1 MSRRLTPLLLCTA
14 VALCLALPSSAKPK
28 GAAEPPKTTQ
38 PNKPPADRVGL
49 LLKVEPTQ
57 LTLKT
62 YGKLPAEILVPVDNR
77 TKVEIEGKPATL
89 TDLKAGMEVL
99 VSPPNGT
106 AQKIQAHKEG
116 KKKKKDKKDK
126 TPPTSDSAD
135 K

>member
-1 MSRRLTPLLLCTA
+1 MRPLTPFLLCTL
-14 VALCLALPSSAKPK
+14 ALCLTLPARAKPK
-28 GAAEPPKTTQ
+28 PKPTDPPKTTQ
-38 PNKPPADRVGL
+38 PQPKTPADRVGL

-62 YGKLPAEILVPVDNR
+62 YGKLPTELLVPVDNR
-77 TKVEIEGKPATL
+77 TIVEIEGKPATVA
-89 TDLKAGMEVL
+89 DLKPGMDLL

-106 AQKIQAHKEG
+106 AQKVQAHKEG

-126 TPPTSDSAD
+126 SPPTASTD

>member
-1 MSRRLTPLLLCTA
+1 MTSRLLPVLCAAILLAPLPTR
-14 VALCLALPSSAKPK
+14 AKPK
-28 GAAEPPKTTQ
+28 PGDPPKTTQ
-38 PNKPPADRVGL
+38 PQKPPTDRVGL

-77 TKVEIEGKPATL
+77 TQVEIEGKTATVA
-89 TDLKAGMEVL
+89 DLKPGMELL

-126 TPPTSDSAD
+126 TAPAAPSD

>member
-1 MSRRLTPLLLCTA
+1 MSRRLASLLLCTL
-14 VALCLALPSSAKPK
+14 ALCFALPAPAKPPK
-28 GAAEPPKTTQ
+28 GAEPPKTTQ
-38 PNKPPADRVGL
+38 PKPPADRVGL

-62 YGKLPAEILVPVDNR
+62 YGKLPTELLVPVDTR
-77 TKVEIEGKPATL
+77 TRVEIEGKPATL
-89 TDLKAGMEVL
+89 TDLKPGMELL
-99 VSPPNGT
+99 VSPPNGP

-126 TPPTSDSAD
+126 APPASAPTD

>member
-1 MSRRLTPLLLCTA
+1 MSHLTPVLCIL
-14 VALCLALPSSAKPK
+14 ALCLALPASAKPK
-28 GAAEPPKTTQ
+28 NPAEPPKTTQ
-38 PNKPPADRVGL
+38 PKPPADRVGL

-77 TKVEIEGKPATL
+77 TLVEIEGKPATL
-89 TDLKAGMEVL
+89 TELKPGMELL
-99 VSPPNGT
+99 VSPPNGP

-126 TPPTSDSAD
+126 TPPASAAAD

>member
-1 MSRRLTPLLLCTA
+1 MRRTPVLLCTFVFCIA
-14 VALCLALPSSAKPK
+14 TPLSASAKPPK
-28 GAAEPPKTTQ
+28 GAEPPKTTQ
-38 PNKPPADRVGL
+38 PNKAPTDRVGL
-49 LLKVEPTQ
+49 LLKVESTQ

-62 YGKLPAEILVPVDNR
+62 YGKLPTELLVPVDNR
-77 TKVEIEGKPATL
+77 TLVEIEGKPATVA
-89 TDLKAGMEVL
+89 DLKPGMDLL

-126 TPPTSDSAD
+126 TPPPSAPAD